1 MEQDRQGKKTEDSR
15 LQGGGEV
22 VRRDVGVLCGQLGE
36 REDPDSHGGLGGGA
50 PEETGPGTDTVFL
63 TLHIYWVVLT

>member
-36 REDPDSHGGLGGGA
+36 REDPDSHGGLVVVRLKRQA
-50 PEETGPGTDTVFL
+50 Q
-63 TLHIYWVVLT
+63 VLTQCFLPYTFIGLY